1 MLTDISPFQLAGAWC
16 TTIVL
21 IAVCGV
27 VAGVALT
34 TSSLELL
41 LAICFVPP
49 AVMFLL
55 WRGAPPV
62 TPGVNSPSKE
72 GHR

>member
-1 MLTDISPFQLAGAWC
+1 MLNDISPFELAGVWC

-21 IAVCGV
+21 ITVCGM
-27 VAGVALT
+27 VAAVALT
-34 TSSLELL
+34 TSGFELL

-49 AVMFLL
+49 SVMFLL

-62 TPGVNSPSKE
+62 THGVNSPSKE
-72 GHR
+72 SQL